1 MTISRRCAIPIAFL
15 VLLVSTAA
23 RAQVTYQLDGWPPAD
38 GSYEIFNNSQGTE
51 TEDDWVANSFTA
63 QSGGNRLLS
72 VNYVVGAAL
81 TNQPVTV
88 TIYTGTSLTNPSG
101 LSRVVSSTN
110 TVNVTAA
117 AGSVQTI
124 PLASPVNLS
133 VGQVFYAALLIR
145 GVPGS
150 LFPYVDDHFTGGTS
164 TSPPFLGRSF
174 FDVGATQGG
183 SYNLDVTT
191 RATPLGGTHPVVG
204 GGVQSAANL
213 ALRVNGVAVPEP
225 AVLGLAGLG
234 LFGLVRRRQH

>member
-1 MTISRRCAIPIAFL
+1 MSIARRCAIPIAL
-15 VLLVSTAA
+15 LCLLVTSAA

-51 TEDDWVANSFTA
+51 TEDDWVANSFQA
-63 QSGGNRLLS
+63 QAGGNRLLS
-72 VNYVVGAAL
+72 VNYVVGSAL
-81 TNQPVTV
+81 TNIPVTV

-117 AGSVQTI
+117 AGTVQTI
-124 PLASPVNLS
+124 PLANPVNLA

-145 GVPGS
+145 GVPGT

-164 TSPPFLGRSF
+164 TSPPFLMRSF
-174 FDVGATQGG
+174 FDVGPTQGAA
-183 SYNLDVTT
+183 YNLDNTAN
-191 RATPLGGTHPVVG
+191 ATLLGGPHPVVG

-225 AVLGLAGLG
+225 ATLGLVSLSLLG
-234 LFGLVRRRQH
+234 VVRRRPH